1 MALGVVPNRNPSLDL
16 DAPGSTDALEGPNN
30 PSDEAKIV
38 LQIILESMRS
48 LFRIGVL
55 VRKSSPRDRF
65 KRALQASQLAVPASF
80 DIDRVEQKHP
90 KTKSTGLATRLGG
103 AIAKRRQFIMYC
115 RDHKLHLGADE
126 EDTTATQRVSS
137 KATTFIPQPGNLR
150 LNIDDGPGVESEDD
164 STTTLTVST
173 ISDSTSDLRLPRL
186 ADLCQ
191 NQEPFECPI
200 CFTLQSFQS
209 ESSWR

>member
-1 MALGVVPNRNPSLDL
+1 MRGAVPNRNAALDL
-16 DAPGSTDALEGPNN
+16 DVPDSTDAPEGLNTPL
-30 PSDEAKIV
+30 DEATIM

-55 VRKSSPRDRF
+55 VQKSSPRDRF
-65 KRALQASQLAVPASF
+65 KRALKASQMPILASF

-90 KTKSTGLATRLGG
+90 KTRSTGLATRLGG

-115 RDHKLHLGADE
+115 RDHRLHLGTDE
-126 EDTTATQRVSS
+126 EDTKVLATATQRVSS
-137 KATTFIPQPGNLR
+137 KATTFVPQPDTLQ
-150 LNIDDGPGVESEDD
+150 VEPEHDAV
-164 STTTLTVST
+164 TTLTVST
-173 ISDSTSDLRLPRL
+173 ISDSTSDLQLPRL

-209 ESSWR
+209 ESCWR